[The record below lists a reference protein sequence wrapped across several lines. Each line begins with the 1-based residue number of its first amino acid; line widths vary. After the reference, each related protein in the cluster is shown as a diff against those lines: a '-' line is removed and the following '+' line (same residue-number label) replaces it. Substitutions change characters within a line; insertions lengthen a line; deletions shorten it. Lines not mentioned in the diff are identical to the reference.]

1 MTLKSRRTFSST
13 KEHSNFI
20 FEEKAHFHGNTTSN
34 YVNRKKKKKKSHPL
48 WHTQNN
54 NDTKCFFHTSSKR
67 SIKTFSWLTH
77 FFFLISSYWIRRRGR
92 RSMRSQKKLSLNVR
106 HWQWQEHRWVTKD
119 SIEREREKWQWWKE
133 MEKVFNF
140 ISICHW

>member
-1 MTLKSRRTFSST
+1 MWLSKVAELFHPQKSTQISFLR
-13 KEHSNFI
+13 K
-20 FEEKAHFHGNTTSN
+20 KAHFHGNTTSN
-34 YVNRKKKKKKSHPL
+34 YVNREKEEEKSSL

-67 SIKTFSWLTH
+67 SIKTFSWLKQ
-77 FFFLISSYWIRRRGR
+77 FFSSNFILLNKKKKHEEP
-92 RSMRSQKKLSLNVR
+92 KKLSLNVR

-119 SIEREREKWQWWKE
+119 SIEKEREKWQWWKE